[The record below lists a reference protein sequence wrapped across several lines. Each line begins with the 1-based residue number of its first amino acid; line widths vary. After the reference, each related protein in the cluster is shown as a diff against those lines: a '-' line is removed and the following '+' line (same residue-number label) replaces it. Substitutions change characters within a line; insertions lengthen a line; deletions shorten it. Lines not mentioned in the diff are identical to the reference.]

1 MLTPIKNYPALIHKQ
16 KEQKTLIISDLHL
29 GWELNLIQKGIHVPS
44 QTQKIQDEL
53 LQLIDITE
61 PNKLTILGDVKHTIA
76 RAGLV
81 EWQDIPKFF
90 KAIKTKVD
98 KIEIIRGNHDGNL
111 EPLLEPTIQLHP
123 SSGIASN
130 AVGLFHGHTWPAKQ
144 LLECTTLVMGHVH
157 PTISFR
163 DRIGFRITSPVW
175 VKAKCDAKKLA
186 DDYLRRRRPKSNT
199 KQISTPQKR
208 QIANPKIKQL
218 LIMPCFNNFLGGRAI
233 NKKKAGRSYRG
244 PILRSQ
250 SIKMEAAET
259 YLLDG
264 TFLGTIKQL
273 RGMG

>member
-16 KEQKTLIISDLHL
+16 KGQKTLIISDLHL

-53 LQLIDITE
+53 LQLIEITE
-61 PNKLTILGDVKHTIA
+61 PNKLIILGDVKHTIA
-76 RAGLV
+76 RAELI
-81 EWQDIPKFF
+81 EWQDVPKFF

-98 KIEIIRGNHDGNL
+98 KIEIVRGNHDGNL
-111 EPLLEPTIQLHP
+111 EPLLEPTTQLHP

-130 AVGLFHGHTWPAKQ
+130 DVGLFHGHTWPAKQ

-157 PTISFR
+157 PTVSFR
-163 DRIGFRITSPVW
+163 DRIGFRTSSPVW
-175 VKAKCDAKKLA
+175 VKAKCDSKKLA
-186 DDYLRRRRPKSNT
+186 DDFLGRRRTKSSVKKT
-199 KQISTPQKR
+199 STLQKR
-208 QIANPKIKQL
+208 QITNPKVKQL

-250 SIKMEAAET
+250 SIKVEAAET

-273 RGMG
+273 KGMS